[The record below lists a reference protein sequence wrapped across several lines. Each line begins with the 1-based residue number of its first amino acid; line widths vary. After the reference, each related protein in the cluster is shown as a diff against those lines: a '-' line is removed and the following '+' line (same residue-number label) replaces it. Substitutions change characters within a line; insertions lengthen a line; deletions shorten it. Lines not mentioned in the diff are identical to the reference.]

1 MANMNVFTEYLKKL
15 HTSAGV
21 KPYRSSTAISGETVL
36 DQEYHGNNPHHR
48 LDLARLAG
56 QQFEAGVGDEA
67 EGDAVRD

>member
-1 MANMNVFTEYLKKL
+1 MNVFTDYLKNRFL
-15 HTSAGV
+15 TSAGV
-21 KPYRSSTAISGETVL
+21 KPYRSSTAISGVTVL
-36 DQEYHGNNPHHR
+36 GQEYHGDNPHHR